1 MLKTKLLHPEIL
13 ATLARSGHTSQI
25 LIADGNY
32 PAGTTLGPRAKLVSL
47 NLSPGLVTCTQVLE
61 AIVATVPIEAA
72 AVMQYDTTGPYG
84 RTEDPPIWHEFD
96 RIFKEANNP
105 LTFDRVERFAF
116 YKAAAADTVALTIQT
131 GEQRIWANLLLTVG
145 VVEG

>member
-1 MLKTKLLHPEIL
+1 MLKTRLLQPEIL
-13 ATLARSGHTSQI
+13 AVLARAGHGSQI

-32 PAGTTLGPRAKLVSL
+32 PAVTTLGPRARLVSL

-61 AIVATVPIEAA
+61 ALVATVPIEAA

-84 RTEDPPIWHEFD
+84 RQEDPPIWAEFD
-96 RIFKEANNP
+96 RIFREAGNP
-105 LTFDRVERFAF
+105 LTFDRIERFAF

-145 VVEG
+145 VIKG